1 MSTGPQGVQG
11 IQGPQGIQGI
21 QGPTG
26 LQGQRGLQGP
36 GVGDTGPIGRTGP
49 TGSIGPT
56 GFTGATG
63 PQSTVTGP
71 TGPTGNTGPTGF
83 TGPTGPTPT
92 SASTFTVTGTLN
104 VTGVTAIQEV
114 QETVNALSNPSSVQ
128 SFDWTTGAVFYIT
141 SMSAN
146 FTANIINVP
155 TTTNRVYAVSF
166 LLAQGA
172 TPYFINALQVNSS
185 SVTIK
190 WSGASTPAAVANRN
204 DIETFT
210 LYYTGSAWIVH
221 GQLSTYG

>member
-1 MSTGPQGVQG
+1 
-11 IQGPQGIQGI
+11 
-21 QGPTG
+21 
-26 LQGQRGLQGP
+26 
-36 GVGDTGPIGRTGP
+36 
-49 TGSIGPT
+49 
-56 GFTGATG
+56 
-63 PQSTVTGP
+63 
-71 TGPTGNTGPTGF
+71 
-83 TGPTGPTPT
+83 
-92 SASTFTVTGTLN
+92 
-104 VTGVTAIQEV
+104 
-114 QETVNALSNPSSVQ
+114 
-128 SFDWTTGAVFYIT
+128 
-141 SMSAN
+141 MSAN